1 MKLNENFVLRQVAG
15 NWVAIPLG
23 QAALDFTGILSLND
37 SGAMLWN
44 VLAAGGGREEL
55 VNKLT
60 EEYAISREIAAA
72 DADEFITKLMN
83 AGCMEG

>member
-1 MKLNENFVLRQVAG
+1 MKLNENFALRHLAG

-23 QAALDFTGILSLND
+23 HAAVDFTGILSLND

-44 VLAAGGGREEL
+44 VLAAGGEREDL

-60 EEYAISREIAAA
+60 EEYAVSREIAVA
-72 DADEFITKLMN
+72 DVEEFITKLVN
-83 AGCMEG
+83 AGCLTE